1 MDRQPD
7 SCPGEVNAVTKN
19 GPGSAYA
26 VECGPRRMRIL
37 GSPNRRLR
45 LDGLRTL
52 AAVKETRSR
61 KGRPAAGGGD
71 ALPSNSGRERRTR
84 LPSVLL
90 EATCGKISQERL
102 DWTGFIEGH

>member
-1 MDRQPD
+1 
-7 SCPGEVNAVTKN
+7 
-19 GPGSAYA
+19 
-26 VECGPRRMRIL
+26 MRIL

-45 LDGLRTL
+45 LDGPRTL

-102 DWTGFIEGH
+102 DWTGFIEGHEVQKSFARLGELGGQKILVYVCGPAAALQ